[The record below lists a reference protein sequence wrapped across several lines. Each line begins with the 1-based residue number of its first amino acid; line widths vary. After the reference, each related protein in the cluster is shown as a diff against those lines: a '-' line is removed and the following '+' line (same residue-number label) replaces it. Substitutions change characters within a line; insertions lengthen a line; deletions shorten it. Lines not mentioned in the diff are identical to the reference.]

1 MDPFLLAVLVRFS
14 YRRLWSRGAVVW
26 TSAQTSSGAWV
37 NACGRDATDALATLL
52 ARAQAQTGGVDA

>member
-1 MDPFLLAVLVRFS
+1 MEPMLIAICFRFV